1 MDYLDTLKA
10 EVTSILD
17 QKELSSSDLRR
28 LSYLES
34 QIIRFT
40 LQLDY

>member
-17 QKELSSSDLRR
+17 QKELSSSDIRR
-28 LSYLES
+28 LDYLES
-34 QIIRFT
+34 QINRATI
-40 LQLDY
+40 QLDY